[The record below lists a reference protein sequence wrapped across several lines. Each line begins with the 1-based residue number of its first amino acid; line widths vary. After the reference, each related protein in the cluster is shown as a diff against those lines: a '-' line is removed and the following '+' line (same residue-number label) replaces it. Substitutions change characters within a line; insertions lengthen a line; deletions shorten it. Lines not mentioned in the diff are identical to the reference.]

1 MQNTGQLLFHPLI
14 RCLRR
19 IGGTLGVMTALALT
33 QTAVQAQIAAA
44 DNGLDMQVRQWMS
57 ARHGV
62 PADAIQLLPL
72 DPRVRVRPCQSAWNL
87 DQPFAQQTDTVRARC
102 SQPNWQVFVR
112 VTLPA
117 GTPPAPSAAAPARP
131 NAAPAPAPV
140 AESRT
145 VVVATGLL
153 QRGTRIQPEQVEIAD
168 REARLLSGVVIERI
182 EDVLHAEVVRDIPAG
197 TVLRGSDI
205 RPAWLVRKG
214 QLVQLTWSPSPGF
227 QITARVESLE
237 NGRMGEPVRL
247 KNRDSGRIISG
258 VVTGL
263 GTAAGL

>member
-1 MQNTGQLLFHPLI
+1 
-14 RCLRR
+14 
-19 IGGTLGVMTALALT
+19 
-33 QTAVQAQIAAA
+33 
-44 DNGLDMQVRQWMS
+44 
-57 ARHGV
+57 
-62 PADAIQLLPL
+62 
-72 DPRVRVRPCQSAWNL
+72 
-87 DQPFAQQTDTVRARC
+87 
-102 SQPNWQVFVR
+102 
-112 VTLPA
+112 
-117 GTPPAPSAAAPARP
+117 
-131 NAAPAPAPV
+131 
-140 AESRT
+140 

-153 QRGTRIQPEQVEIAD
+153 QRGTRIQPEQVELAD
-168 REARLLSGVVIERI
+168 REARLVNGVVIERV